1 MDNNVD
7 MAKLM
12 EMLSKMDKTQ
22 IEQGISKLN
31 QMMSNEDKAKLIN
44 EFKKKN

>member
-1 MDNNVD
+1 MDNNID

-12 EMLSKMDKTQ
+12 EMLSKMDKAELQ
-22 IEQGISKLN
+22 QGIAKLN
-31 QMMSNEDKAKLIN
+31 QMMSNEDKAKIIN